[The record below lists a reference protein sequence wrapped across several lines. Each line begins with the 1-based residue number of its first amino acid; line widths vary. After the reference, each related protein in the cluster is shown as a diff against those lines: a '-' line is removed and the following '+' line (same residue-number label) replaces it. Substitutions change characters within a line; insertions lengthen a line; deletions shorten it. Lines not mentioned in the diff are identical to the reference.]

1 MKLGDTPSVA
11 THRYYRAVV
20 VPALRDHCGYESDAD
35 AHNAIK
41 AAFFRKDPRGEL
53 PSMGDMS
60 QEEACRLIDYAIR
73 ESAEMGLVLPDP
85 RSAK

>member
-1 MKLGDTPSVA
+1 MA

-20 VPALRDHCGYESDAD
+20 VPALRDHCGYESDAEC
-35 AHNAIK
+35 HRAIK
-41 AAFFRKDPRGEL
+41 AAFFGVDPRNDTIR
-53 PSMGDMS
+53 SMAAMS
-60 QEEACRLIDYAIR
+60 QDEASRMIDYAIR